1 MTGDFM
7 DVKDIKNDMYGSG
20 IKERRK
26 ILVVGEE
33 GFFPESVMDYAIL
46 VAGRLDYDILTL
58 NAVSEEKLRSIS
70 SDNTGPD
77 RTFDISEIHS
87 CAVFKAKAAS
97 GGVNCECI
105 VRAGDPGET
114 AEKIIHEIKRI
125 EFLIT
130 GSDETKEK
138 IAEKVTIP
146 VFSVLSNNHIKGGK
160 IMGEEIRKK
169 KPIGKT
175 VGYGALTAV
184 LYAAVFMNA
193 DTVTSY
199 FTKGS
204 WYAALPIATVFI
216 FSFAHGAFAS
226 NLWSLLGIE
235 AVRKDVKVVTAE
247 KTVHEDIRTK
257 KIARKRPRARAYINP
272 FHRI

>member
-1 MTGDFM
+1 M
-7 DVKDIKNDMYGSG
+7 DIKDIKKDAYGTE
-20 IKERRK
+20 ERRK

-33 GFFPESVMDYAIL
+33 GFLSESVMDYAIL
-46 VAGRLDYDILTL
+46 VAGRLDYDILAL
-58 NAVSEEKLRSIS
+58 NIVSEEKLKSIPS
-70 SDNTGPD
+70 GKTGND
-77 RTFDISEIHS
+77 RTDITEIHS
-87 CAVFKAKAAS
+87 CTVFRAKAAS
-97 GGVNCECI
+97 GKINCDCI
-105 VRAGDPGET
+105 VRAGVPGET

-125 EFLIT
+125 EFVIT
-130 GSDETKEK
+130 GSDETKEM

-146 VFSVLSNNHIKGGK
+146 VFSVLSNNNIKGEK
-160 IMGEEIRKK
+160 VMGEEISKK

-175 VGYGALTAV
+175 IGYGAATAA
-184 LYAAVFMNA
+184 LYAVVFMNA

-199 FTKGS
+199 FTRGS

-235 AVRKDVKVVTAE
+235 AARKDVKVVTAE
-247 KTVHEDIRTK
+247 KTVHEDVRAK
-257 KIARKRPRARAYINP
+257 KSARKRPRARAYINP